1 MVLVVFV
8 GRDIILSRVD
18 VLYVLKV
25 LLSTISLALAE
36 RNVIKMNFSM
46 EVFVFVDQ
54 ALNFILFIINVY
66 QIVHKI

>member
-54 ALNFILFIINVY
+54 ALNFILFIINVC